1 MSDPM
6 LKLPS
11 GINTYLARLL
21 GVGSWSSIG
30 LIAVGTAM
38 ETLHL
43 RALIDGASVVS
54 AGIVLLLALPPLG
67 VLSVAIGF
75 MLSRDRSFALIAW
88 VVLAITVA
96 SIAFGVRVT

>member
-6 LKLPS
+6 SKLPD
-11 GINTYLARLL
+11 GMNTYLARLL
-21 GVGSWSSIG
+21 GVGSWTSVG
-30 LIAVGTAM
+30 LIAVGMLM
-38 ETLHL
+38 EALRLHVPV
-43 RALIDGASVVS
+43 DGERVVS

-75 MLSRDRSFALIAW
+75 LLRKDRDFALIAF

-96 SIAFGVRVT
+96 SIVFGVRAA